1 MTNIVWLRQGL
12 RVSDNPA
19 LHGAA
24 QEKQPL
30 LPVFI
35 WKPNAANDQLPGSA
49 SQWWLHYSLCS
60 LSKTFAALGSPLVIC
75 VGMPEQVLPELAR
88 KYKAAAVFW
97 NRSCTPAD
105 MDDISVTAALKEAG
119 AVPRIYSSTNYLIH
133 FDDVVNHSG
142 GPFKVF
148 TPFYKRASAV
158 PAYRPLPAPDTL
170 IKPDNTLAGVPLESL
185 ELLPKINWTAGLQ
198 AAWQPGEAGAKLRL
212 EQFIENEIGDY
223 NDLRDYPAQ
232 AGTSKLSPHLHFGEI
247 TPGQILAVVSSWC
260 ESKRSSKLNFHAEAF
275 TRQLYWREFG
285 AYLLH
290 YFPEMKNSPMR
301 PEFERFPWRNDGDIL
316 KRWQQGKTGYPIVD
330 AGMRELWH
338 TGWMHNR
345 VRMIAASFLVKHLLQ
360 PWQSGAAWFWDTL
373 VDADAANNT
382 LGWQWVSG
390 CGPDAAPY
398 FRIFNPILQ
407 GEKFDSKGEYIRQW
421 IPELANMDTKYIHA
435 PWTAPTEALH
445 NAGVVLGK
453 EYPKPIVDHKT
464 ARQQALDA
472 FAYIR
477 NR

>member
-1 MTNIVWLRQGL
+1 MTNIVWLRQEL

-19 LHGAA
+19 LHGAV

-35 WKPNAANDQLPGSA
+35 WNPEATKAHMPGGA
-49 SQWWLHYSLCS
+49 SQWWLHHSLHS
-60 LSKTFAALGSPLVIC
+60 LSETLAALGSPLVIC
-75 VGMPEQVLPELAR
+75 VGTPEQVLPELAR
-88 KYKAAAVFW
+88 KCKAAAVFW

-119 AVPRIYSSTNYLIH
+119 IAPRIYSSTNYLIH
-133 FDDVVNHSG
+133 FDDVVNNSG

-148 TPFYKRASAV
+148 TPFYKRAAAV
-158 PAYRPLPAPDTL
+158 PASKPLPAPDVL
-170 IKPDNTLAGVPLESL
+170 IKPGNAPAGVPLETL
-185 ELLPKINWTAGLQ
+185 KLLPKIHWTAGLD

-212 EQFIENEIGDY
+212 EQFIENEMGDY
-223 NDLRDYPAQ
+223 HDMRDYPAQ

-247 TPGQILAVVSSWC
+247 TPGQILAAVASRCASEHDATVT
-260 ESKRSSKLNFHAEAF
+260 FHTEAF

-290 YFPEMKNSPMR
+290 YFPEMRHSPMR
-301 PEFERFPWRNDGDIL
+301 PEFERFPWRDDADVL
-316 KRWQQGKTGYPIVD
+316 KRWQQGQTGYPIVD
-330 AGMRELWH
+330 AGLRELWH

-345 VRMIAASFLVKHLLQ
+345 VRMIVASFLVKHLLL

-373 VDADAANNT
+373 VDADIANNT

-407 GEKFDSKGEYIRQW
+407 GEKFDANGEYVRHW
-421 IPELANMDTKYIHA
+421 VPELANMDTKYIHA
-435 PWTAPTEALH
+435 PWTAPTGALSS
-445 NAGVVLGK
+445 AGITLG
-453 EYPKPIVDHKT
+453 ENYPLPIVDHKE
-464 ARQQALDA
+464 ARQRALDA
-472 FAYIR
+472 FAYIKG
-477 NR
+477 